1 MRKAYTAEWLLALVM
16 PADNAAATTG
26 DLLELSSTRS
36 SRRFWAS
43 VVRVFGASLVRSIL
57 ERPAAIF
64 GAAFSA
70 FLLQFVLPL
79 PVLFFF
85 PRYFIFTHVELWV
98 VSALAITAVTQFLIG
113 RSLASVSRANPA
125 AVCLA
130 IGLLNAIVGACNV
143 NLASVNL
150 AIWQLPLVI
159 GVLMSHRR
167 SRLVVAS
174 R

>member
-26 DLLELSSTRS
+26 DLLELSPNQS
-36 SRRFWAS
+36 SRRFWAY
-43 VVRVFGASLVRSIL
+43 VLRVFGASLVRSIL
-57 ERPAAIF
+57 QRPASVF
-64 GAAFSA
+64 GAAFCG
-70 FLLQFVLPL
+70 FFLQFLLPL
-79 PVLFFF
+79 PVFFLFS
-85 PRYFIFTHVELWV
+85 RYLIMTHVELWAV
-98 VSALAITAVTQFLIG
+98 TALAVTALTQFLIG

-143 NLASVNL
+143 NMVSVNL
-150 AIWQLPLVI
+150 AIWQLPLI
-159 GVLMSHRR
+159 AGVLMSHRR
-167 SRLVVAS
+167 SRLAVAS

>member
-26 DLLELSSTRS
+26 DLLELSSSQS
-36 SRRFWAS
+36 SRGFWTS
-43 VVRVFGASLVRSIL
+43 VLRVFGASLVRSIVQ
-57 ERPAAIF
+57 RPAAVF
-64 GAAFSA
+64 GTAFSA

-98 VSALAITAVTQFLIG
+98 VSALAITALTQFVIG
-113 RSLASVSRANPA
+113 RSLSAFSRANPG

-143 NLASVNL
+143 NMVSVNL
-150 AIWQLPLVI
+150 AVWQLPLIV
-159 GVLMSHRR
+159 GVLMSHRS
-167 SRLVVAS
+167 SRLAVAS